1 MKARMIFAATVL
13 IALVAGAAIG
23 AWYVLQQQAPAF
35 CEISGRSIHANMH
48 TMVRVNGETLHSCCA
63 RCPLTLARQAG
74 KEVRLLEVTDFS
86 TGQRLRAD
94 DAYFVE
100 GSQVHMC
107 SGPRIR
113 RDETRTPLVE
123 FFDRCEPSLVAFAGE
138 QDARDF
144 IAENGGTLKR
154 LDDLMRDVATPKAAP
169 GER

>member
-1 MKARMIFAATVL
+1 MIFAATVL
-13 IALVAGAAIG
+13 VAMVTGAVIG
-23 AWYVLQQQAPAF
+23 AWYVLRQQAPAF
-35 CEISGRSIHANMH
+35 CEISGRPIHGNMY

-74 KEVRLLEVTDFS
+74 KEVRLLEVTEFS

-123 FFDRCEPSLVAFAGE
+123 LFDRCEPSLVAFAGE
-138 QDARDF
+138 QEARDF
-144 IAENGGTLKR
+144 IAENGGTLVR
-154 LDDLMRDVATPKAAP
+154 LDDLMREAGSGKTAP